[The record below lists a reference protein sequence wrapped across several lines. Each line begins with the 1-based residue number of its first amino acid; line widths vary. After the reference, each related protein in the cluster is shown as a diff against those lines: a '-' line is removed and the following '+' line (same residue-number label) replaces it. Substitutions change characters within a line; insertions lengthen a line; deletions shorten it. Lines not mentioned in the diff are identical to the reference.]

1 MPQTNY
7 VTFHMIDV
15 HPPILVT
22 NIASLQKQNIGIELK
37 LSIQFLYKNNQENIE
52 LKYKFRPDNQRNN

>member
-7 VTFHMIDV
+7 VTFHLIDV
-15 HPPILVT
+15 QPPILVT
-22 NIASLQKQNIGIELK
+22 HFASLQKQNIGIELK
-37 LSIQFLYKNNQENIE
+37 LSNQVLYKNNQENIE